1 MNTILE
7 QCLSLIDLGQL
18 EKEIKTNP
26 TTKFEEKDIEAIKN
40 GELDVI
46 IYVAELYAVGSEVI
60 TPNPKL
66 ALEICRLCID
76 AGYTDGYGLLAD
88 FYEKGLEVEKDYR
101 LSLMT
106 LLEGAKKGS
115 PYCMVKLANRNQKHR
130 ICFDGKSINDEEE
143 EFQWLYS
150 AAELGYA
157 PSYIPL
163 GLRYQ
168 CGSGT
173 EQSKDKAEYW
183 FNKAKEAG
191 IETSMDY
198 LIHLWQETWSE
209 KYNVCARREQRPTN
223 LFDRAMPSRRQ
234 RCMNMNGNKVQDRNS
249 PRKRPNR

>member
-1 MNTILE
+1 MSTILE

-66 ALEICRLCID
+66 ALDICRLCVD

-88 FYEKGLEVEKDYR
+88 FYEKGLEVEKDNR

-115 PYCMVKLANRNQKHR
+115 TYCMVKFANRNQRHR
-130 ICFDGKSINDEEE
+130 VCLDGHNLIDEEE
-143 EFQWLYS
+143 EFQWLYR

-173 EQSKDKAEYW
+173 EQSKDKAVYW
-183 FNKAKEAG
+183 YNKAKEVG

-198 LIHLWQETWSE
+198 LINLLPRMWSKMYNEAKEAGIEISKHCLWNLYIQTSI
-209 KYNVCARREQRPTN
+209 KMYNEA
-223 LFDRAMPSRRQ
+223 
-234 RCMNMNGNKVQDRNS
+234 KVQD
-249 PRKRPNR
+249 

>member
-1 MNTILE
+1 MVIMSNILE

-26 TTKFEEKDIEAIKN
+26 DTKFEEKDIEAIKN

-66 ALEICRLCID
+66 ALDIYRLCID

-115 PYCMVKLANRNQKHR
+115 PYCMVKLANRNQRHR
-130 ICFDGKSINDEEE
+130 ICFDGKSIIDEEE
-143 EFQWLYS
+143 EFQWLYR

-168 CGSGT
+168 CGCGT
-173 EQSKDKAEYW
+173 EKSYDKAVLWY
-183 FNKAKEAG
+183 NKAKEAG
-191 IETSMDY
+191 IEISMDY
-198 LIHLWQETWSE
+198 LMDIWQQKWSVKNNE
-209 KYNVCARREQRPTN
+209 AK
-223 LFDRAMPSRRQ
+223 M
-234 RCMNMNGNKVQDRNS
+234 QD
-249 PRKRPNR
+249 

>member
-46 IYVAELYAVGSEVI
+46 IYVAELYAFGSEVI

-115 PYCMVKLANRNQKHR
+115 TYCMVKLVSRNQRHR
-130 ICFDGKSINDEEE
+130 VCFDGHELIDKEE
-143 EFQWLYS
+143 EFQWLYR

-157 PSYIPL
+157 PSFIPL

-168 CGSGT
+168 CGTGT
-173 EQSKDKAEYW
+173 EKSKEKAAFWFYKAE
-183 FNKAKEAG
+183 EAG
-191 IETSMDY
+191 IENSRDY
-198 LIHLWQETWSE
+198 LMHLWEETWSKKLAE
-209 KYNVCARREQRPTN
+209 MRLHPNIKFGEDALLHTLFKH
-223 LFDRAMPSRRQ
+223 LFDNPLKDS
-234 RCMNMNGNKVQDRNS
+234 GEE
-249 PRKRPNR
+249 

>member
-1 MNTILE
+1 MSNILE

-18 EKEIKTNP
+18 EKEIKTYP
-26 TTKFEEKDIEAIKN
+26 DTKFEEKDIEAIKN

-66 ALEICRLCID
+66 ALDICRLCID
-76 AGYTDGYGLLAD
+76 ADYTDGYGLLAD

-115 PYCMVKLANRNQKHR
+115 PYCMVKLANRNQRHR
-130 ICFDGKSINDEEE
+130 TCFDGHNLIDKEE
-143 EFQWLYS
+143 EFQWLYK
-150 AAELGYA
+150 AEELGYA

-163 GLRYQ
+163 GLRYESG
-168 CGSGT
+168 CGT
-173 EQSKDKAEYW
+173 EKSYDKAVLWY
-183 FNKAKEAG
+183 NKAKEAG

-198 LIHLWQETWSE
+198 LMDIWQQKWSE
-209 KYNVCARREQRPTN
+209 KNNEAK
-223 LFDRAMPSRRQ
+223 M
-234 RCMNMNGNKVQDRNS
+234 QD
-249 PRKRPNR
+249 

>member
-1 MNTILE
+1 MSTILE

-66 ALEICRLCID
+66 ALDICRLCID

-115 PYCMVKLANRNQKHR
+115 TYCMVKLANRNQRHR
-130 ICFDGKSINDEEE
+130 VCLDGHNLIDEEE
-143 EFQWLYS
+143 EFQWLYR

-173 EQSKDKAEYW
+173 EQSKDKAVYW
-183 FNKAKEAG
+183 YNKAKEVG
-191 IETSMDY
+191 IDTSMGY
-198 LIHLWQETWSE
+198 LMDIWQQEWSE
-209 KYNVCARREQRPTN
+209 KNNEA
-223 LFDRAMPSRRQ
+223 
-234 RCMNMNGNKVQDRNS
+234 KVQD
-249 PRKRPNR
+249 

>member
-1 MNTILE
+1 MSTILE

-26 TTKFEEKDIEAIKN
+26 TTKFEEKDIYAIKN

-66 ALEICRLCID
+66 ALDICRLCID

-115 PYCMVKLANRNQKHR
+115 TYCMVKLANRNQRHR
-130 ICFDGKSINDEEE
+130 VCLDGHNLIDEEE
-143 EFQWLYS
+143 EFQWLYR

-173 EQSKDKAEYW
+173 EQSKDKAVCWY
-183 FNKAKEAG
+183 NKAKEVG
-191 IETSMDY
+191 IDTSMGY
-198 LIHLWQETWSE
+198 LMDIWQQEWSE
-209 KYNVCARREQRPTN
+209 KNNEA
-223 LFDRAMPSRRQ
+223 
-234 RCMNMNGNKVQDRNS
+234 KVQD
-249 PRKRPNR
+249 

>member
-1 MNTILE
+1 MSTILE

-66 ALEICRLCID
+66 ALDICRLCVD

-101 LSLMT
+101 LSLMI

-115 PYCMVKLANRNQKHR
+115 PYCMVKLANRNQRHR
-130 ICFDGKSINDEEE
+130 TCLDGHNLIDKVE
-143 EFQWLYS
+143 EFQWLYK

-163 GLRYQ
+163 GLRYESG
-168 CGSGT
+168 CGT
-173 EQSKDKAEYW
+173 EESYDKAVLWY
-183 FNKAKEAG
+183 NKAKEAG
-191 IETSMDY
+191 IEISMDY
-198 LIHLWQETWSE
+198 LMNLLPLMWSKMYNEAKEAGIEISKHYLWNLYIQTSI
-209 KYNVCARREQRPTN
+209 KMYNEA
-223 LFDRAMPSRRQ
+223 
-234 RCMNMNGNKVQDRNS
+234 KVQD
-249 PRKRPNR
+249 

>member
-1 MNTILE
+1 M
-7 QCLSLIDLGQL
+7 GQL
-18 EKEIKTNP
+18 EKEIKTYP
-26 TTKFEEKDIEAIKN
+26 DTKFEEKDIETIKN

-66 ALEICRLCID
+66 ALDIYRLCID

-106 LLEGAKKGS
+106 LLEGAKKDS
-115 PYCMVKLANRNQKHR
+115 PYCMVKLANRNQRHR
-130 ICFDGKSINDEEE
+130 ICFDGKSIIDEEE
-143 EFQWLYS
+143 EFQWSYR

-163 GLRYQ
+163 GLGYQ
-168 CGSGT
+168 CGCGT
-173 EQSKDKAEYW
+173 EKSYDKAVLWY
-183 FNKAKEAG
+183 NKAKEAG

-198 LIHLWQETWSE
+198 LMDIWQQKWSE
-209 KYNVCARREQRPTN
+209 KNNEA
-223 LFDRAMPSRRQ
+223 
-234 RCMNMNGNKVQDRNS
+234 KVQD
-249 PRKRPNR
+249 

>member
-46 IYVAELYAVGSEVI
+46 IYVAKLYAVGSEVI

-115 PYCMVKLANRNQKHR
+115 TYCMLKLVRRNQNHR
-130 ICFDGKSINDEEE
+130 VCFDGHNLIDKEEQ
-143 EFQWLYS
+143 FQEVYRV
-150 AAELGYA
+150 AELGYA
-157 PSYIPL
+157 PSFNPL
-163 GLRYQ
+163 ELR
-168 CGSGT
+168 
-173 EQSKDKAEYW
+173 
-183 FNKAKEAG
+183 
-191 IETSMDY
+191 
-198 LIHLWQETWSE
+198 
-209 KYNVCARREQRPTN
+209 
-223 LFDRAMPSRRQ
+223 
-234 RCMNMNGNKVQDRNS
+234 
-249 PRKRPNR
+249 

>member
-1 MNTILE
+1 MEKLKKLI
-7 QCLSLIDLGQL
+7 SMIDLVQL
-18 EKEIKTNP
+18 EKEIRLNP
-26 TTKFEEKDIEAIKN
+26 QTKFESIDIESVKN
-40 GELDVI
+40 GDLNVI
-46 IYVAELYAVGSEVI
+46 IHVAELYATGSSEIV
-60 TPNPKL
+60 PNPHL
-66 ALEICRLCID
+66 AIEICKTCID
-76 AGYTDGYGLLAD
+76 LGYIDGYGLLAD
-88 FYEKGLEVEKDYR
+88 FYEKGIGMEKDYHH
-101 LSLMT
+101 SLT
-106 LLEGAKKGS
+106 SLLEGAKKGS

-130 ICFDGKSINDEEE
+130 ICFDGKSIIDEEE

-173 EQSKDKAEYW
+173 EQSKDKAEFW
-183 FNKAKEAG
+183 FDKAKEAG

-209 KYNVCARREQRPTN
+209 KYN
-223 LFDRAMPSRRQ
+223 
-234 RCMNMNGNKVQDRNS
+234 GNKVQDRNS

>member
-1 MNTILE
+1 MVIMSNILE

-18 EKEIKTNP
+18 EKEIKTYP
-26 TTKFEEKDIEAIKN
+26 DTKFEEKDIEAIKN

-66 ALEICRLCID
+66 ALDICRFCID
-76 AGYTDGYGLLAD
+76 ADYTDGYGLLAD

-115 PYCMVKLANRNQKHR
+115 LYCMVKLAKRNQKHR
-130 ICFDGKSINDEEE
+130 TCFDGHNLIDKEE
-143 EFQWLYS
+143 EFQWLYK

-163 GLRYQ
+163 GLRYESG
-168 CGSGT
+168 CGT
-173 EQSKDKAEYW
+173 EKSYDKAVLWY
-183 FNKAKEAG
+183 NKTKEAG

-198 LIHLWQETWSE
+198 LMDIWQQKWSE
-209 KYNVCARREQRPTN
+209 KNNEA
-223 LFDRAMPSRRQ
+223 
-234 RCMNMNGNKVQDRNS
+234 KVQD
-249 PRKRPNR
+249 

>member
-1 MNTILE
+1 MSNILE

-18 EKEIKTNP
+18 EKEIKTYP
-26 TTKFEEKDIEAIKN
+26 DTKFEEKDIEAIKN

-66 ALEICRLCID
+66 ALDICRFCID
-76 AGYTDGYGLLAD
+76 ADYTDGYGLLAD

-115 PYCMVKLANRNQKHR
+115 LYCMVKLAKRNQKHR
-130 ICFDGKSINDEEE
+130 TCFDGHNLIDKEE
-143 EFQWLYS
+143 EFQWLYK

-163 GLRYQ
+163 GLRYESG
-168 CGSGT
+168 CGT
-173 EQSKDKAEYW
+173 EKSYDKAVLWY
-183 FNKAKEAG
+183 NKTKEAG

-198 LIHLWQETWSE
+198 LMDIWQQKWSE
-209 KYNVCARREQRPTN
+209 KNNEA
-223 LFDRAMPSRRQ
+223 
-234 RCMNMNGNKVQDRNS
+234 KVQD
-249 PRKRPNR
+249 

>member
-1 MNTILE
+1 MVIMSTILE

-26 TTKFEEKDIEAIKN
+26 TTKFEEKDIYAIKN

-66 ALEICRLCID
+66 ALDICRLCID

-115 PYCMVKLANRNQKHR
+115 TYCMVKLANRNQRHR
-130 ICFDGKSINDEEE
+130 VCLDGHNLIDKDE
-143 EFQWLYS
+143 EFQWLCS

-173 EQSKDKAEYW
+173 KQSKDKAEFW

-198 LIHLWQETWSE
+198 LITFWQKKWRE
-209 KYNVCARREQRPTN
+209 KNNESKMYN
-223 LFDRAMPSRRQ
+223 
-234 RCMNMNGNKVQDRNS
+234 
-249 PRKRPNR
+249 

>member
-1 MNTILE
+1 MSNILE

-26 TTKFEEKDIEAIKN
+26 DTKFEEKDIEAIKN

-66 ALEICRLCID
+66 ALDICRLCID
-76 AGYTDGYGLLAD
+76 ADYTDGYGLLAD

-115 PYCMVKLANRNQKHR
+115 PYCMVKLTKRNQRHR
-130 ICFDGKSINDEEE
+130 TCFDGHNLIDKEE
-143 EFQWLYS
+143 EFQWLYK
-150 AAELGYA
+150 AEELGYA

-163 GLRYQ
+163 GLRYESG
-168 CGSGT
+168 CGT
-173 EQSKDKAEYW
+173 EKSYDKAVLWY
-183 FNKAKEAG
+183 NKAKEAG

-198 LIHLWQETWSE
+198 LMDIWQQKWSE
-209 KYNVCARREQRPTN
+209 KNNEAK
-223 LFDRAMPSRRQ
+223 M
-234 RCMNMNGNKVQDRNS
+234 QD
-249 PRKRPNR
+249 

>member
-1 MNTILE
+1 MIELV
-7 QCLSLIDLGQL
+7 QL
-18 EKEIKTNP
+18 EKEIRLNP
-26 TTKFEEKDIEAIKN
+26 QTKFESKDTESIKN
-40 GELDVI
+40 GDLNVI
-46 IYVAELYAVGSEVI
+46 IHVAELYAIGSSVI
-60 TPNPKL
+60 HPNPQL
-66 ALEICRLCID
+66 AIQICKLCID
-76 AGYTDGYGLLAD
+76 LGYIDGYGFLGD
-88 FYEKGLEVEKDYR
+88 FYEYGVGVEKDYH
-101 LSLMT
+101 LSLTT

-130 ICFDGKSINDEEE
+130 ICFDGKNLIDEEE

-150 AAELGYA
+150 AAELGFA

-173 EQSKDKAEYW
+173 EQCKDKAEFW

-209 KYNVCARREQRPTN
+209 KYN
-223 LFDRAMPSRRQ
+223 
-234 RCMNMNGNKVQDRNS
+234 GNKVQDRNS

>member
-1 MNTILE
+1 MVIMNTILE

-26 TTKFEEKDIEAIKN
+26 TTKFVEKDIEAIKN

-101 LSLMT
+101 LSLMA

-115 PYCMVKLANRNQKHR
+115 PYCMVKLLNRNQNHR
-130 ICFDGKSINDEEE
+130 ACFDGHNLIDKEE
-143 EFQWLYS
+143 EFQWLYK

-163 GLRYQ
+163 GLRYESG
-168 CGSGT
+168 CGT
-173 EQSKDKAEYW
+173 EKSYDKAVLWY
-183 FNKAKEAG
+183 NKAKEAG

-198 LIHLWQETWSE
+198 LMDIWQQKWSE
-209 KYNVCARREQRPTN
+209 KNNEAK
-223 LFDRAMPSRRQ
+223 M
-234 RCMNMNGNKVQDRNS
+234 QD
-249 PRKRPNR
+249 

>member
-1 MNTILE
+1 MVIMSNILE

-26 TTKFEEKDIEAIKN
+26 DTKFEEKDIEAIKN

-66 ALEICRLCID
+66 ALDICRLCID
-76 AGYTDGYGLLAD
+76 ADYTDGYGLLAD

-115 PYCMVKLANRNQKHR
+115 PYCMVKLAKRNQRHR
-130 ICFDGKSINDEEE
+130 TCFDGHNLIDKEE
-143 EFQWLYS
+143 EFQWLYK

-163 GLRYQ
+163 GLRYESG
-168 CGSGT
+168 CGT
-173 EQSKDKAEYW
+173 EKSYDKAVLWY
-183 FNKAKEAG
+183 NKAKEAG

-198 LIHLWQETWSE
+198 LMDIWQQKWSE
-209 KYNVCARREQRPTN
+209 KNNETK
-223 LFDRAMPSRRQ
+223 M
-234 RCMNMNGNKVQDRNS
+234 QD
-249 PRKRPNR
+249 